1 MKSKANIL
9 IFLPII
15 VSYVSW
21 SIVIILGHGHFSLD
35 GTGNE
40 LNDTFAKFFV
50 MLILL
55 GLVVSIFFL
64 PFLFVLRKIKEA
76 LSLLLCIVCFLL
88 YFLLSQCVV
97 EFFR

>member
-1 MKSKANIL
+1 MKSKVNIL

-21 SIVIILGHGHFSLD
+21 CIVIILGHGHFSLD
-35 GTGNE
+35 GTGNAF
-40 LNDTFAKFFV
+40 NDTFAKFFI
-50 MLILL
+50 MLNLL
-55 GLVVSIFFL
+55 GLVVSIFYL
-64 PFLFVLRKIKEA
+64 PFLFMLRKIKEA
-76 LSLLLCIVCFLL
+76 LYLLLCIFLFVV